1 MSMVDG
7 RARAALRVLLEYGRR
22 IKSDPRH
29 KRTSKAHPRQ
39 HKSVLYTERP
49 ALLDGRSRPGAK
61 RHPRVPAPRS
71 GPQKVLGLVQE
82 ASQAH

>member
-1 MSMVDG
+1 MVDG
-7 RARAALRVLLEYGRR
+7 RARAALRVLLEHGRR

-29 KRTSKAHPRQ
+29 KRTSKTHPRQ
-39 HKSVLYTERP
+39 HKSVLYTERSS
-49 ALLDGRSRPGAK
+49 LLDGRGRLGAK
-61 RHPRVPAPRS
+61 RHPRVLTPRP